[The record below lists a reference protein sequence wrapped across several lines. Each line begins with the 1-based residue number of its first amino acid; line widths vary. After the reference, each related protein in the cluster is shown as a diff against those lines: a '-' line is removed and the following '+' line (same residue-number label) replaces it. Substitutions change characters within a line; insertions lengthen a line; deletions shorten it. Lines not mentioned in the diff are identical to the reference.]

1 MKKVISFTKK
11 DDFLFRFSFRC
22 WGGIWG
28 CMGLYRAVWGCM
40 GLYRAV
46 WGWMGLY
53 RAVWGCI
60 GLYGDS
66 D

>member
-11 DDFLFRFSFRC
+11 DDFLFSLQFPLL
-22 WGGIWG
+22 GDIWG
-28 CMGLYRAVWGCM
+28 DMGGYGAGWGCI
-40 GLYRAV
+40 
-46 WGWMGLY
+46 GLY